1 MFLEVKNLHVGY
13 SDGANI
19 INGLNFYM
27 NKGEIVSLIGSNGAG
42 KTTILKAIAGLLKP
56 SEGEI
61 FFNSKNLVNLSPQ
74 QRVIEGITMVPEGK
88 RLFKRL
94 TVHQNLLLGAYTKKS
109 KQLRED
115 TIGRITDLFPV
126 IKRRMNQNAGTLSG
140 GEQQMLA
147 VGRALMSVPK
157 LLMLDEPSLGIMP
170 TLVRELFE
178 MIEKLRIEMGLSILL
193 VEQNVKKAIDLA
205 DRTYVL
211 QTGRIIKEGGK
222 ELLDTDMVRKAFLG
236 I

>member
-1 MFLEVKNLHVGY
+1 MFLEVKNLHVSY

-19 INGLNFYM
+19 INDLNFYI

-42 KTTILKAIAGLLKP
+42 KTTILKTITGLLKP
-56 SEGEI
+56 SEGEM
-61 FFNSKNLVNLSPQ
+61 FFNSKDLVNFSPQ

-115 TIGRITDLFPV
+115 TIERIIDLFPV
-126 IKRRMNQNAGTLSG
+126 IKRRMKQNAGTLSG

-178 MIEKLRIEMGLSILL
+178 MIEKLRIEMDLSILL

-222 ELLDTDMVRKAFLG
+222 ELLDTDLVRKAFLG
-236 I
+236 M

>member
-126 IKRRMNQNAGTLSG
+126 IKRRMKQNAGTLSG

-178 MIEKLRIEMGLSILL
+178 MIEKLRIEMELSILL

-236 I
+236 M